1 MQSLWF
7 LPKEKISPLISS
19 WSKKISA
26 NLPNKPT
33 DINQQVLLKLNRK
46 KIPTWQQ
53 IKQLPKVLN
62 PLEKIQLN
70 TALIV
75 LILAVI
81 TLGWR
86 FYMTT
91 SQTEA
96 SRGGSYTEGLIG
108 SPNLINPILATSDVD
123 RDLARLIYAGLMKFD
138 ENGNLIPDL
147 ASAYNIDAS
156 QKIYTFELR
165 PNLKWHN
172 GENIT
177 AEDVIF
183 TFNSLKN
190 PEFKSPYRTSFNGVN
205 VSKVDDV
212 TVQFTLDKPMSSF
225 LSLLTI
231 GLVPEHLWY
240 SIPAVGAP
248 LSDLNIKPIR
258 AGPYKF
264 KSLTR
269 DSSGNIK
276 NYNLTAYNDYHNN
289 TPFIND
295 LTFKFYPDYETAVTA
310 LQNKNVEGL
319 IYLPNQ
325 YKNTLASNS
334 LKLYNLHFPQYTAV
348 FFNPA
353 NNSLLNDV
361 DFRRALALAIDKDRI
376 LNEVLN
382 GDGQTLA
389 TPILPGTLG
398 FDSELKAE
406 NHSPDKAKEL
416 LEKLGWHT
424 SPDHAFRVKTNKN
437 AKADDPVEELSIK
450 LTTIDQSD
458 NTKIIS
464 LIKEAWE
471 SIGIKTELE
480 IISKDRI
487 RQDVIETR
495 NYQALVFGE
504 VLNNASGPY
513 PFWHSSQTKYPGLNL
528 SIFSNKEIDRNLE
541 IARGAGDDTAKIEA
555 LKNFQKKL
563 LELNYSIIL
572 YNPTYTY
579 PTASKIKGLD
589 SLQFINA
596 PADRFNNINT
606 WYIKTKRVLKKT
618 N

>member
-7 LPKEKISPLISS
+7 LPKEKISPFISS

-46 KIPTWQQ
+46 KIPNWQQ

-86 FYMTT
+86 FYMNT

-96 SRGGSYTEGLIG
+96 ARGGNYTEGLIG

-123 RDLARLIYAGLMKFD
+123 RDLVRLIYAGLMKFD
-138 ENGNLIPDL
+138 ENGNLMPDL

-165 PNLKWHN
+165 SNLKWHN

-177 AEDVIF
+177 AEDVVF

-190 PEFKSPYRTSFNGVN
+190 PEFKSPYRTSFNGIN
-205 VSKVDDV
+205 VSKVDD
-212 TVQFTLDKPMSSF
+212 TTIQFTLDKPMSSF

-248 LSDLNIKPIR
+248 LSDLNIKPIG

-276 NYNLTAYNDYHNN
+276 NYNLTAYNDYHHG
-289 TPFIND
+289 TPFINE

-353 NNSLLNDV
+353 NNSLLNDG

-398 FDSELKAE
+398 FDNELKAE
-406 NHSPDKAKEL
+406 SYSPDKAKEL
-416 LEKLGWHT
+416 LEKLAWHT
-424 SPDHAFRVKTNKN
+424 SPDHAFRVKENKN
-437 AKADDPVEELSIK
+437 AKADDPVQELSIK

-471 SIGIKTELE
+471 NIGIKTELE

-541 IARGAGDDTAKIEA
+541 IARGAGDDAAKIEA

-606 WYIKTKRVLKKT
+606 WYIKTKRVLK
-618 N
+618 NN